1 MDVVGD
7 EDGGWAELAPCP
19 YGVQENNRG
28 GKSGEEASSQSL
40 ALFCQPQPLCLQLGL
55 EFPSVLMQA
64 HDQVTWMRWYRSH
77 MCVGVCAS
85 CSISSCL

>member
-7 EDGGWAELAPCP
+7 EDGGWAGLARCP

-28 GKSGEEASSQSL
+28 GRGLITEAGTILS
-40 ALFCQPQPLCLQLGL
+40 AWCAVQPLCLQLSL
-55 EFPSVLMQA
+55 EFPSMLMQA
-64 HDQVTWMRWYRSH
+64 HDQVTRIRWYCSH

-85 CSISSCL
+85 CSVS